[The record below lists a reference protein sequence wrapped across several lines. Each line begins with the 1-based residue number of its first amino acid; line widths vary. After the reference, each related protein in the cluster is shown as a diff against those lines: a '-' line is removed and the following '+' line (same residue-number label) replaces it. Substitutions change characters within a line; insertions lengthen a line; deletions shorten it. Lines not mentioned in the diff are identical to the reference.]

1 MQSLFIVSTFF
12 IALVIFAL
20 AHKKNELS
28 KTLFTTVMTI
38 FLILEVGSIGFLIF
52 FTFLGYNA

>member
-1 MQSLFIVSTFF
+1 MQSLFIVLTLV

-28 KTLFTTVMTI
+28 KTLFTTTMTI
-38 FLILEVGSIGFLIF
+38 FLILEVASIGFLIF
-52 FTFLGYNA
+52 FTFLGYNS

>member
-1 MQSLFIVSTFF
+1 MQSLFIVSTLL

-20 AHKKNELS
+20 AKKKNELS

-38 FLILEVGSIGFLIF
+38 FLILEVASIGFLIF